1 MTDCLSV
8 YLHDCRVGKLTCNRR
23 TQAFEFRYD
32 DDYLRSTGA
41 CELSQSLPLS
51 DRPFDALTS
60 KVFFEN
66 LLPPEVVRRRLEKI
80 IHVSHDNV
88 FGYLKALGGECAGAV
103 SLYEEGVIPETSAK
117 RLMPLSTAEAD
128 ELMKILPR
136 RPLLADKIDGY
147 RISGAGAQDKLLV
160 RLDGSHVSLP
170 LYGAASTHIV
180 KPPMAR
186 FAETVANECFC
197 QKLADRVGLS
207 AAESGFWDLPAAT
220 CYWTKRFDRIQ
231 DRDDVRRLHQE
242 DFCQMM
248 GCPSEQKYESEGGPS
263 LVRCLR
269 FLRTSRLGASGML
282 KFLDYTLFNFLIGNA
297 DAHGK
302 NYAILY
308 QGSMVVV
315 APLYD
320 LMCTSAYPDL
330 GDRPA
335 MTIGGAIAF
344 SEVRREH
351 FICLAE
357 KADISP
363 RLVFDRLENL
373 MERIVVAAPAL
384 AEELSDAGHPSPIYA
399 TIEAVIRESIARLA
413 R

>member
-1 MTDCLSV
+1 MSDCLCV
-8 YLHDCRVGKLTCNRR
+8 FLHDCRVGKLTCDRR

-51 DRPFDALTS
+51 DRSFDALTS

-66 LLPPEVVRRRLEKI
+66 LLPPDVVRRRLEKI
-80 IHVSHDNV
+80 IHVSHDNI

-103 SLYEEGVIPETSAK
+103 SFYEEGVIPETSDK

-147 RISGAGAQDKLLV
+147 RISGAGAQDKLLA
-160 RLDGSHVSLP
+160 RLDGNHISLP

-180 KPPMAR
+180 KPPMTR

-197 QKLADRVGLS
+197 QKLADKVGLS
-207 AAESGFWDLPAAT
+207 AAESGFLDLPSAT
-220 CYWTKRFDRIQ
+220 CYWTKRFDRVQ
-231 DRDDVRRLHQE
+231 DLEDVRRLHQE

-282 KFLDYTLFNFLIGNA
+282 QFLDYTLFNFLIGNA

-308 QGSMVVV
+308 QGPKVVV

-335 MTIGGAIAF
+335 MTIGGANTLN
-344 SEVRREH
+344 EVRREH
-351 FICLAE
+351 FLHLAE

-363 RLVFDRLENL
+363 RLVFDRLESL
-373 MERIVVAAPAL
+373 VERIDAAASAL
-384 AEELSDAGHPSPIYA
+384 AEELSDSGHPSDIYA
-399 TIEAVIRESIARLA
+399 TIADVIRESIARLS
-413 R
+413 